1 MKLPFLE
8 AVFTKQE
15 RTALAFML
23 AAGFLG
29 LGVLAWQ
36 RVRPPAMELS
46 AEALRVSVNRAGEA
60 ELTALPGIGPVTARR
75 ILEERRRDGQ
85 FVTARDLLRV
95 KGISAKTLE
104 KLRGLVTFD

>member
-1 MKLPFLE
+1 MLE
-8 AVFTKQE
+8 SIFTKQE
-15 RTALAFML
+15 RVALAFLL
-23 AAGFLG
+23 AAGFVG

-46 AEALRVSVNRAGEA
+46 AGALRISVNRAGEA

-75 ILEERRRDGQ
+75 IAEERNRGGR